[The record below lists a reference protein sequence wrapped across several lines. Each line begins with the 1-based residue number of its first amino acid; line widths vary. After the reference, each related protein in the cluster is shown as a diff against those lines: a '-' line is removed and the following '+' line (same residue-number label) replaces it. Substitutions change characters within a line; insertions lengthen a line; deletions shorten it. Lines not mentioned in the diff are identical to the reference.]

1 MTGIA
6 GHAAKEATSTIPII
20 LSTVNDPV
28 GEGLVASLA
37 RPGGNITGLSNTA
50 PDSAPKRL
58 QFAMEVMPGLK
69 RLGLLVEEYP
79 KVESHP
85 QITAELNAF
94 RTLVRDHGV
103 TLRTYEIRS
112 GKDIEGAITAIAK
125 DRTQLVILWN
135 SPLTVV
141 HRNTIIVGVAA
152 RGIPI
157 ISEGREMAE
166 AGALLTYSPNFF
178 DMWRRSAVYVDKI
191 LKGAKPGDLPIEQAT
206 KFSLVVNLKTGQ
218 GIGRHDPRID
228 LGARGLCYPMTAP
241 RPARTKVLFPKRGPT
256 SACNG
261 AATAALRLLLRP
273 ADARRYAA

>member
-1 MTGIA
+1 MPALNRSKNRCTF
-6 GHAAKEATSTIPII
+6 HI
-20 LSTVNDPV
+20 L
-28 GEGLVASLA
+28 G
-37 RPGGNITGLSNTA
+37 R
-50 PDSAPKRL
+50 R
-58 QFAMEVMPGLK
+58 PGLK

-125 DRTQLVILWN
+125 DRTQLIILWN

-206 KFSLVVNLKTGQ
+206 KFSPSSSISRQ
-218 GIGRHDPRID
+218 ARHWASRSQN
-228 LGARGLCYPMTAP
+228 RSWC
-241 RPARTKVLFPKRGPT
+241 ARTMLSDDSPPT
-256 SACNG
+256 RTNQG
-261 AATAALRLLLRP
+261 AVP
-273 ADARRYAA
+273 